1 MSKKQISSPNCSNSS
16 KSKTSSTK
24 TKSSRSKET
33 DKTRT
38 SSSKTE
44 KKVIRQPEVNI
55 GTIGHVD
62 NGKSTL
68 VQALTGKFPDNHSEE
83 LKRGIS
89 IRLGYADT
97 DFRKCP
103 KCPEPEAFTVEKICP
118 HCGTPTDILRR
129 VSFVDCPG
137 HEVLMATLL
146 SGATLMN
153 GAILLIAAN
162 SHCPQPQTRE
172 HLAAMEILGISNIVI
187 AQNKIELVS
196 EEQAKRN
203 YQEIK
208 EFIKGTVAENAP
220 IVPISAMH
228 KANLDVL
235 IQQIEKHI
243 PTPKLDVNSPFE
255 MYVARSFD
263 INRPGTRPDQLKG
276 GVLGGSIIQGQIEV
290 GDEIEIVPGL
300 PIKKGNKLTFQPVT
314 TKVVSISIGEQGLVD
329 KAHSGGLVAIGT
341 ELDPS
346 FAKADK
352 MAGNI
357 VSTPGNSPPV
367 RSELTLNVQ
376 LMEYVVG
383 SEQITKVSPL
393 AQNELLMLN
402 IGTAKTAGVITDLK
416 GSTVKIKLSREV
428 AARSHSKAAI
438 SRRIEGRFRLIGVGE
453 VID

>member
-1 MSKKQISSPNCSNSS
+1 MSKKQDSSPKTDGASNSKVS
-16 KSKTSSTK
+16 TKDPSVQSSKATSTKAQKSKK
-24 TKSSRSKET
+24 IE
-33 DKTRT
+33 
-38 SSSKTE
+38 
-44 KKVIRQPEVNI
+44 IRQPVVNI

-68 VQALTGKFPDNHSEE
+68 VQALTGKFPDDHSEE

-103 KCPEPEAFTVEKICP
+103 KCPEPECYTVYEVCE
-118 HCGTPTDILRR
+118 HCGTPTEILRR

-196 EEQAKRN
+196 EEEAKRN

-208 EFIKGTVAENAP
+208 DFIKGTIAENAP
-220 IVPISAMH
+220 IIPISAMH

-235 IQQIEKHI
+235 IQEIERHI
-243 PTPKLDVNSPFE
+243 PTPKLDTDSPFE

-263 INRPGTRPDQLKG
+263 INRPGTKPEKLRG
-276 GVLGGSIIQGQIEV
+276 GVLGGSIVQGQIEV
-290 GDEIEIVPGL
+290 GDEVEIVPGL
-300 PIKKGNKLTFQPVT
+300 PIKKGNKVIFKPIK
-314 TKVVSISIGEQGLVD
+314 TKVTSISIGEQGLVN

-341 ELDPS
+341 EIDPS

-352 MAGNI
+352 MAGSI
-357 VSTPGNSPPV
+357 VSTPGNAPPV
-367 RSELTLNVQ
+367 RSELKLNVQ
-376 LMEYVVG
+376 LLEYVVG

-393 AQNELLMLN
+393 AHKEVLMLN
-402 IGTAKTAGVITDLK
+402 VGTAKTSGVITEIK
-416 GSTVKIKLSREV
+416 GSTIRVKLTREV
-428 AARSHSKAAI
+428 AARTHSKAAI
-438 SRRIEGRFRLIGVGE
+438 SRRVEGRFRLIGVGE
-453 VID
+453 VMD